1 MSVETNSS
9 SSQTSGAG
17 QSDQG
22 AIGNPGGSIQ
32 EAMEASRNRLTAA
45 YAAMQER
52 SNQMLHGAEGYIQ
65 QKPMQAV
72 IYAASIGAVIGL
84 VAGLMLGGS
93 ERESSWHKRWW

>member
-1 MSVETNSS
+1 MAVDTNYSS
-9 SSQTSGAG
+9 NQAAGDGQT
-17 QSDQG
+17 

-32 EAMEASRNRLTAA
+32 DAMEASRNRLSAA

-52 SNQMLHGAEGYIQ
+52 STEVLHGAEGYIQ
-65 QKPMQAV
+65 NRPFQAV

-93 ERESSWHKRWW
+93 SDRSEGSWYRRWL

>member
-1 MSVETNSS
+1 MSVETNYSS
-9 SSQTSGAG
+9 NPSSGGG
-17 QSDQG
+17 QSEG
-22 AIGNPGGSIQ
+22 AVGNPGGSIQ
-32 EAMEASRNRLTAA
+32 EAMDASRNRLTAA

-93 ERESSWHKRWW
+93 ERDSSWHKRWW